1 MLMRLGNM
9 ICAQGKSQHSNK
21 LCRAGQGRAGGEQ
34 GMEVALQ
41 DDNIH
46 KAQLLEKRQVK
57 CATVIVLI
65 LENTATESGDTKGGQ
80 EAVYS

>member
-1 MLMRLGNM
+1 
-9 ICAQGKSQHSNK
+9 
-21 LCRAGQGRAGGEQ
+21 
-34 GMEVALQ
+34 MEVALQ

-57 CATVIVLI
+57 CATGIVLI
-65 LENTATESGDTKGGQ
+65 LENTATESGDTKVGQ